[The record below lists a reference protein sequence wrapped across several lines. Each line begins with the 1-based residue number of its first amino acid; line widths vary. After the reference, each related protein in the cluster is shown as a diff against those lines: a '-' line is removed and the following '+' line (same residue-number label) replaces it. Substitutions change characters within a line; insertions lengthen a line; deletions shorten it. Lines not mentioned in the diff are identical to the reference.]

1 MGKMIFGEANPWGSS
16 EGQARPAL
24 NMDWSSRTTGSRSN
38 AHTCGYSGVTLA
50 AYLCIL
56 YELGSKYYI

>member
-38 AHTCGYSGVTLA
+38 AHTCGYSGVTWPHIYMHSL
-50 AYLCIL
+50 
-56 YELGSKYYI
+56 